1 MTSMASMVSQM
12 RVSELS
18 QILSHYSENDEI
30 AVVWYDKGDFEID
43 LDQNLSDKNW
53 QLICEEFTLDE
64 HIDRVNRNF
73 LQSRSYDLQE
83 GLECE
88 GCYRTPCT
96 CDDDPEK

>member
-12 RVSELS
+12 RVSELR
-18 QILSHYSENDEI
+18 QILSHYDANDEI

-43 LDQNLSDKNW
+43 LDQNLSDKSW
-53 QLICEEFTLDE
+53 ELICEEFTLDE

-73 LQSRSYDLQE
+73 LQSKSYDMQE
-83 GLECE
+83 DLECE
-88 GCYRTPCT
+88 GCYLTPCT